1 MKRYSKVPKTE
12 KTEEQMLSEA
22 KKWTAVAGAAVLL
35 LAAVLLSLWVFPQK
49 NDSVENTSWAMG
61 SYVQQTL
68 YGDGAEETAT
78 EAASA
83 VSSLEN
89 LISWRVEDSDID
101 KLNRAAGTEWLEVD
115 EKTMEVL
122 EKALQ
127 VAQATDGAYDPTIL
141 PVSSL
146 WNFDSEFP
154 TLPEKSQIEA
164 LLPDIGYSFL
174 RINTEDCTASL
185 RNHGNGLDLGG
196 IGKGAG
202 CDAALDC
209 YRSAGIDGGIIAVG
223 GSVGVYGEKPDG
235 TDWRISVRDPEGE
248 ESDGIGVISL
258 DKGCVSTS
266 GSYEKTFTED
276 GVTYHHL
283 LDAKTGYPA
292 ESGLVSVTVVHES
305 GAISDALATACF
317 VLGIEDS
324 LPVLK
329 ELGASALFIDEEH
342 HITIAGDLTFE
353 QSSTA
358 YTVSRQSL

>member
-1 MKRYSKVPKTE
+1 MKRYSKAPKTE

-49 NDSVENTSWAMG
+49 NDGVENTSWAMG

-154 TLPEKSQIEA
+154 TLPEKVRSRRFYPISVILSYGLIPRIAPLPCAIMETGWIWAVSEKEPDATRRWTAIVPPGLTAA
-164 LLPDIGYSFL
+164 LLQW
-174 RINTEDCTASL
+174 
-185 RNHGNGLDLGG
+185 
-196 IGKGAG
+196 
-202 CDAALDC
+202 AA
-209 YRSAGIDGGIIAVG
+209 V
-223 GSVGVYGEKPDG
+223 
-235 TDWRISVRDPEGE
+235 
-248 ESDGIGVISL
+248 
-258 DKGCVSTS
+258 
-266 GSYEKTFTED
+266 
-276 GVTYHHL
+276 
-283 LDAKTGYPA
+283 
-292 ESGLVSVTVVHES
+292 
-305 GAISDALATACF
+305 
-317 VLGIEDS
+317 
-324 LPVLK
+324 
-329 ELGASALFIDEEH
+329 
-342 HITIAGDLTFE
+342 
-353 QSSTA
+353 
-358 YTVSRQSL
+358 